1 MLQVMKLYIADSHPD
16 YPQIEL
22 ITLRTGKYQTPIK
35 KEFFKIGRRLENS
48 DLVLVPH
55 DAIHFFSDND
65 YLEYL
70 NGLAKRKIVLYSDR
84 GDFPKKPT
92 ISNSIALRVALNPGE
107 NRNNKL
113 VIPYNVESLDF
124 LPFREYHASPDIS
137 FVGYIPQVSIGRI
150 LRTAINTPLH
160 PIVGN
165 GAIVRKLAIKDLRK
179 SGLSQKIIPR
189 DFYGVVNGEQ
199 DDLTEYRKEYLN
211 VVSTSDYILS
221 PRGDANQSAR
231 FYETLSAGR
240 IPIMPDSKIC
250 LPTLVTRNAESMCYF
265 RSFTKIY
272 PLTKS
277 QELRNLLM
285 NDWLSL
291 SNSNFYRK
299 RQVEIRTFFEKNL
312 NFNTY
317 LSSLFRI
324 EIDNFINLAKHGN
337 TAFV

>member
-1 MLQVMKLYIADSHPD
+1 MKVFIADSHPD

-22 ITLRTGKYQTPIK
+22 ITLKTGKYQTPIK
-35 KEFFKIGRRLENS
+35 KEFFKISRRLENS

-70 NGLAKRKIVLYSDR
+70 NSLAKRKLVLYSDR
-84 GDFPKKPT
+84 GDFPKKPK

-107 NRNNKL
+107 NRKNKL
-113 VIPYNVESLDF
+113 VVPYNVESLDF
-124 LPFREYHASPDIS
+124 LPFREYQASPNIS
-137 FVGYIPQVSIGRI
+137 FVGYTPRVSIGRI

-160 PIVGN
+160 PIEGN
-165 GAIVRKLAIKDLRK
+165 GAIVRKLAIRDLRK
-179 SGLSQKIIPR
+179 TGLSQNIIPR
-189 DFYGVVNGEQ
+189 NFYGVDNSEQ

-211 VVSTSDYILS
+211 VLSNSDYVLS

-240 IPIMPDSKIC
+240 IPILPNSEIC
-250 LPTLVTRNAESMCYF
+250 LPKPVTRNTDSKCYF

-277 QELRNLLM
+277 KELRNLLM

-291 SNSNFYRK
+291 STSNFYRN
-299 RQVEIRTFFEKNL
+299 RQVEIKTFFEKNL

-317 LSSLFRI
+317 LNSLFRI
-324 EIDNFINLAKHGN
+324 EIDDFVNLAKHCN
-337 TAFV
+337 ATFA

>member
-1 MLQVMKLYIADSHPD
+1 MKVYIADSHPD

-35 KEFFKIGRRLENS
+35 KEFIKVGKRLENS

-70 NGLAKRKIVLYSDR
+70 NALAKKKIVLYSDR
-84 GDFPKKPT
+84 GDFPKKPF
-92 ISNSIALRVALNPGE
+92 ILNSIALRVALNPGE
-107 NRNNKL
+107 TRKNKL

-124 LPFREYHASPDIS
+124 LPIREYQASPDIS
-137 FVGYIPQVSIGRI
+137 FVGYIPRVSIGRI

-160 PIVGN
+160 PIKGN

-179 SGLSQKIIPR
+179 SGLSQNVIPR
-189 DFYGVVNGEQ
+189 NSYGVDKREQ
-199 DDLTEYRKEYLN
+199 DDLTQYRKEYLN
-211 VVSTSDYILS
+211 AVSNSDYILS

-240 IPIMPDSKIC
+240 IPIMPDSEIC
-250 LPTLVTRNAESMCYF
+250 LPKLVTRNAESMCYF
-265 RSFTKIY
+265 RSFYKVY
-272 PLTKS
+272 PLMKS
-277 QELRNLLM
+277 QELRAILM

-291 SNSNFYRK
+291 STPHFYRK
-299 RQVEIRTFFEKNL
+299 RQVEIRTFFEKHL
-312 NFNTY
+312 HFNTY
-317 LSSLFRI
+317 LNCLF
-324 EIDNFINLAKHGN
+324 EMEMNKFISFAVYGS
-337 TAFV
+337 TTFA